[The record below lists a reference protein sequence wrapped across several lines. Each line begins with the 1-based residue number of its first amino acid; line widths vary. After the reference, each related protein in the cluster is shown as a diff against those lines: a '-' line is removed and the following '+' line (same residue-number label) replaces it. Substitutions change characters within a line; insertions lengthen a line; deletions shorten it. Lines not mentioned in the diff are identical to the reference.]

1 MIMSNET
8 TGNEEGFKKPNF
20 ASDQWTRD
28 YIAATANGPLKASGK
43 SLEEQGIEPEAVPRV
58 TITADTSALDQALAT
73 AQAGGFVGI
82 ENADQAARVA
92 SEVGLFAPGNVG
104 ASPLGME
111 GYSEELLKQ
120 VLTPDQ
126 SAQQIG
132 ANMARAVRNISQIFA
147 NVGLGYDREIRGID
161 PADGDDYTYA
171 PAEFDGL
178 YLTDQE
184 QTNYGMFRTICEA
197 ALTLFMHKN
206 REYGN
211 SIVRTGAIGSIVAM
225 TGDIAKLRTLVLHNL
240 DDLESVDADNVKD
253 KLVDVLVQ
261 AVIGVMMIENGNW
274 LGTE

>member
-1 MIMSNET
+1 MSNDT
-8 TGNEEGFKKPNF
+8 TGNDEGFKKPNF

-28 YIAATANGPLKASGK
+28 YIAATATGPLKASGK
-43 SLEEQGIEPEAVPRV
+43 SLEEQGIEPEAVPGV
-58 TITADTSALDQALAT
+58 TITADPT
-73 AQAGGFVGI
+73 AF
-82 ENADQAARVA
+82 NQAAKVA
-92 SEVGLFAPGNVG
+92 MEAGIFAPEGTEPGKLIDRQVFPEPINVG

-111 GYSEELLKQ
+111 GYSEEQLRQ

-126 SAQQIG
+126 SAQQLG
-132 ANMARAVRNISQIFA
+132 ANMARAVRNISRIFE

-171 PAEFDGL
+171 PTEFDGL

-184 QTNYGMFRTICEA
+184 QMNYGMFRTICEA

-240 DDLESVDADNVKD
+240 NDLESVDADNVKD

-261 AVIGVMMIENGNW
+261 AVIGIMMIENGNW